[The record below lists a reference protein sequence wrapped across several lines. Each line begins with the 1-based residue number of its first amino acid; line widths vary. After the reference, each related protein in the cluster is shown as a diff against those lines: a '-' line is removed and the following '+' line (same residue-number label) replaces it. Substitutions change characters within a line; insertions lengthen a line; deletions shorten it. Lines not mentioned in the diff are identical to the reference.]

1 MVKVVTLYR
10 MLVDP
15 CNTDHILF
23 GAAVFCSAVVGTAIF
38 YVTHCVKRQTVIRFV
53 KIPPGGI
60 GITVGQPSV
69 TRQLPGPVA
78 SGEKESQVQVQSYV
92 DDPILST
99 EPDIMTALLLKTQ
112 SAPSPSPPEGLQVS
126 KEQQAPQLQ
135 EKEQQ
140 APQLQEKEQQAPQ
153 LQEKVQQPPQKPLPK
168 KSKKLIVSSMTSSIH
183 SLLTFTPTST
193 YTILTALQPT
203 YPSLTLTEI
212 DTLLYQMLI
221 RGLVRREGKRLPY
234 QWTLAVPKA

>member
-69 TRQLPGPVA
+69 TRQLPGSVA

-112 SAPSPSPPEGLQVS
+112 PAPSPSLSPPEGLQVS

-135 EKEQQ
+135 EKVE
-140 APQLQEKEQQAPQ
+140 
-153 LQEKVQQPPQKPLPK
+153 QPPQKPLPK

>member
-1 MVKVVTLYR
+1 MIIYPVVKVVTLYR

-69 TRQLPGPVA
+69 TRQLPGSVA

-112 SAPSPSPPEGLQVS
+112 PAPSPSLSPPEGLQVS

-135 EKEQQ
+135 EKVE
-140 APQLQEKEQQAPQ
+140 
-153 LQEKVQQPPQKPLPK
+153 QPPQKPLPK